1 MVWVGIAAAAAST
14 EGSSKKKKKKKDK
27 DKKEASNATST
38 NTGSAAAQIH
48 TQTQFTAIPSK
59 GPATH
64 TPPPVAPATAANAHK
79 PSTAKPPSALPKGPS
94 ATAVVATVPAAPPP
108 VAAIVAD
115 ITSRDEMVDH
125 LLAMGF
131 QEADCL
137 AAITACGLD
146 VDKAI
151 SWLCDR
157 PSPSSDPTTKTTTGS
172 GGNTD
177 TARKSSVPTG
187 KGGGVAPAGPEGDA
201 QQKAQKDKE
210 HKEELRRINRA
221 WNARVPQQ
229 RAEEERRKV
238 LGGRWCFIL
247 FDACCHVLTVYWV
260 WCGDI

>member
-1 MVWVGIAAAAAST
+1 MVWVGIAAAAASS

-38 NTGSAAAQIH
+38 NTGSAPVGPAHAHTVATLPPPTPAPIH
-48 TQTQFTAIPSK
+48 TSS
-59 GPATH
+59 
-64 TPPPVAPATAANAHK
+64 AAKQK
-79 PSTAKPPSALPKGPS
+79 PSASKPPSAMHKGPS
-94 ATAVVATVPAAPPP
+94 ATAVVAAVTAAPPP

-157 PSPSSDPTTKTTTGS
+157 PSPSSDPATKTATGS

-177 TARKSSVPTG
+177 TVRKPPVPTG

-201 QQKAQKDKE
+201 QLKAQKDKE

-238 LGGRWCFIL
+238 LGGDGFLL
-247 FDACCHVLTVYWV
+247 FDVCCHVLTVYWV
-260 WCGDI
+260 WCGND